1 MCSTY
6 NGQELLNVL
15 ADTLSPDFFPSG
27 QDTVPLQ
34 PLFMCSTY
42 DGQELL
48 DVLADTLCPD
58 FFPPG
63 QDTVPS

>member
-1 MCSTY
+1 
-6 NGQELLNVL
+6 
-15 ADTLSPDFFPSG
+15 
-27 QDTVPLQ
+27 
-34 PLFMCSTY
+34 MCSTY

-63 QDTVPS
+63 QECTLPLYPGQYGSLVGEPLDFVFGDLPDLVSK